1 MMGQARIKKKILRD
15 YGCTNLGRCPSTC
28 PWRHAWSPRTALSI
42 TADASWAQ
50 GQAVSAAH
58 GRSLLRSNPF
68 SSPLPSSQWPL
79 DRRHRP
85 GPCPFPLGPY
95 IPLVARIVIFTPSLI
110 LINTVHRRTPLAS
123 EFLAQ
128 FPGLLAYLER
138 FSGCPYN
145 GDSRQHMLPRLVCF
159 LLCLVMD

>member
-15 YGCTNLGRCPSTC
+15 YGCTDWTLAPRVAARQCSSTC

-79 DRRHRP
+79 DRP

-110 LINTVHRRTPLAS
+110 LITIFPVRHPRP
-123 EFLAQ
+123 FL
-128 FPGLLAYLER
+128 LTT
-138 FSGCPYN
+138 N
-145 GDSRQHMLPRLVCF
+145 PRLLHYVEAPYYTRVF
-159 LLCLVMD
+159 TIY